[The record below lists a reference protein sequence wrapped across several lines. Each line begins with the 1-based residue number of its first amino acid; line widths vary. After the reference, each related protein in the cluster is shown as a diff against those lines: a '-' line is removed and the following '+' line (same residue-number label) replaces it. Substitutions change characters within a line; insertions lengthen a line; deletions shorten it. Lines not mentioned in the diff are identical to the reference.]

1 MKLLPKDGD
10 EGMDNQTTPS
20 CESQDKSQDKSSTFT
35 SSQSTSGTDD
45 NTKEIND
52 RGADVLSADST
63 SKHSHH
69 DSNSGDPEKN
79 IPFKLPFP

>member
-1 MKLLPKDGD
+1 MKLLPKRCSD

-20 CESQDKSQDKSSTFT
+20 CESQDKSSTFT

>member
-1 MKLLPKDGD
+1 MNEASAKRCSD

-20 CESQDKSQDKSSTFT
+20 CESQDKSSTFT
-35 SSQSTSGTDD
+35 SSPSTSGTDD
-45 NTKEIND
+45 NTKKIND
-52 RGADVLSADST
+52 RGADALSADST

>member
-1 MKLLPKDGD
+1 MNEASAKRCSDG
-10 EGMDNQTTPS
+10 GMSNETTPS
-20 CESQDKSQDKSSTFT
+20 CGSQDKSSTFT
-35 SSQSTSGTDD
+35 SSSTSGTDD

-52 RGADVLSADST
+52 GGADVLSADST